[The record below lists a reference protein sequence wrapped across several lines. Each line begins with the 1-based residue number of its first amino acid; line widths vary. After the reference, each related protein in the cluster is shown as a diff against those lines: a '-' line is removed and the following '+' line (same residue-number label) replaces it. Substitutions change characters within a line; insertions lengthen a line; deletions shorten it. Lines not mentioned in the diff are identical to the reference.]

1 MNKEMNK
8 IDLLIGFIMGILA
21 SLLGMFLY
29 ITLIVH
35 SDFIAGIQSM
45 KNEGHLG
52 KIVTLGSIMDL
63 IAFGILLKLNK
74 EIMARGVVL
83 AVIMLTIVTLFL

>member
-1 MNKEMNK
+1 MNKT
-8 IDLLIGFIMGILA
+8 DLLIGFIIGILA

-29 ITLIVH
+29 ITLVVH
-35 SDFIAGIQSM
+35 SGFMAGIQSM

-63 IAFGILLKLNK
+63 IAFGILLKMNK